1 MMLSTVN
8 LPFEKKGNMMPR
20 RTDRQVFVSV
30 DWLAEHLD
38 DEQVRI
44 IDARYAYPNEQP
56 QGEDMYTANHIPGSI
71 FVHWRRNLSLNTP
84 PVPNLLLGPDAFAAK
99 MGELGV
105 DADTTVVVYDVG
117 NVIWAARIWW
127 ALRYYGHDKVYVLEG
142 GSAAWEAAGKPLTTE
157 VVRPSAKT
165 FVPRIRP
172 EMRASKAQVRIAV
185 DDPDTT
191 IIETR
196 REAGIRE
203 SGGTVKGAFW
213 LPSTTVFAPKENY
226 QSLIPE
232 AELDG
237 YLKEIGADHSP
248 QLVAT

>member
-1 MMLSTVN
+1 
-8 LPFEKKGNMMPR
+8 MPR

-44 IDARYAYPNEQP
+44 VDARYAYPNEQP
-56 QGEDMYTANHIPGSI
+56 QGENMYAANHIPGAI
-71 FVHWRRNLSLNTP
+71 FVHWRQDLSLNTP

-99 MGELGV
+99 MGDLGV

-157 VVRPSAKT
+157 VVQPSAKT

-172 EMRASKAQVRIAV
+172 EMRASKVQVRAAI

-213 LPSTTVFAPKENY
+213 LPSTTVFAPKDTY
-226 QSLIPE
+226 QSLISE